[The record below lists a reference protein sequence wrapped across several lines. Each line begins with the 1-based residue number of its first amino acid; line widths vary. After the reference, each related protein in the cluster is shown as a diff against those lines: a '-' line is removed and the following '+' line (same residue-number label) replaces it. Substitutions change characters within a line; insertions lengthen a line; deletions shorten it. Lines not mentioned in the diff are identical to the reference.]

1 MDCIAI
7 VVHSS
12 IRLKALINIKSILLN
27 QISGFDESVIRYES
41 HFSTLQMLT
50 PNYVRIIKK
59 QKISHIKQVIRILAI
74 IRRNL
79 NSKEP
84 TKTEI
89 KYNNSAIFF
98 QHKK

>member
-59 QKISHIKQVIRILAI
+59 QKISHIKQVIRIHSL
-74 IRRNL
+74 L
-79 NSKEP
+79 SE
-84 TKTEI
+84 EI
-89 KYNNSAIFF
+89 
-98 QHKK
+98 

>member
-27 QISGFDESVIRYES
+27 QISGFGESVIRYES

-59 QKISHIKQVIRILAI
+59 QKSVISNKLSGFIRYL
-74 IRRNL
+74 
-79 NSKEP
+79 SE
-84 TKTEI
+84 EI
-89 KYNNSAIFF
+89 
-98 QHKK
+98 

>member
-59 QKISHIKQVIRILAI
+59 QKISHIKQVIRFHSLF

-84 TKTEI
+84 TKTKMI
-89 KYNNSAIFF
+89 KIQNESRNQI
-98 QHKK
+98 